1 MNGSEMH
8 VVFGANG
15 PVGVELARQLVAQG
29 IEVRAVCRSGRVD
42 VPAGVEVVA
51 GDAGDKEQVC
61 RLCEGAS
68 ILYCCVG
75 MPYTEWREQFPPVIG
90 GLIAGAEQSGAR
102 LVFADN
108 LYCYG
113 PADGP
118 FTEDLPATR
127 YGVKPALRA
136 RLAENILEAHRQ
148 GRISATILRASD
160 FYGPGV
166 TNAMLGERVF
176 PALLEG
182 KKVQLLGDVDLEHT
196 YTYVPDFARGLITV
210 ALSAQA
216 LGRAWHVPSAATLST
231 REVLEIAARLSG
243 RSLEISTLPGW
254 VLGLLALFN
263 PLMRELKEMQY
274 QWKRPFVVDHSQFA
288 DVFWDD
294 ATPLE
299 EGLAATIDWY
309 RDRQ

>member
-15 PVGVELARQLVAQG
+15 PVGVELVRQLVAQG
-29 IEVRAVCRSGRVD
+29 IGVRAVCRSGRAD

-61 RLCEGAS
+61 RLCEGAG

-75 MPYTEWREQFPPVIG
+75 MPYTEWREQFPPVID
-90 GLIAGAEQSGAR
+90 GLIAGGEQSGAR

-118 FTEDLPATR
+118 LTEDLPATR

-231 REVLEIAARLSG
+231 REVLEIAARLPG
-243 RSLEISTLPGW
+243 RSLEISALPGW

-263 PLMRELKEMQY
+263 PVMRELKEMQY
-274 QWKRPFVVDHSQFA
+274 
-288 DVFWDD
+288 
-294 ATPLE
+294 
-299 EGLAATIDWY
+299 
-309 RDRQ
+309 